1 MFFQDEAAFFSLPRR
16 INAQDKGAAG
26 WRRLVAIGRVRL
38 AMRLRRGDDDH
49 RSGLAWTR
57 RLRMARNGTRRR
69 NRTRS
74 RARRRG
80 TRHDGRVGV
89 FTIMVMV
96 VVVMAAEGG
105 EGQGAG
111 NQQSKDFT
119 HGHVSFCCGGNDNGW
134 IRFCVFS
141 LSLPTNITGERD
153 FLIYFIKKIII
164 ERKTGQMGQMG

>member
-1 MFFQDEAAFFSLPRR
+1 MREKSNGVFSGRGGFFSLPRR

-38 AMRLRRGDDDH
+38 AMRLRRGNDDH
-49 RSGLAWTR
+49 GSGLARTR

-69 NRTRS
+69 NRTWRRARS

-111 NQQSKDFT
+111 NQQGEEFT
-119 HGHVSFCCGGNDNGW
+119 HGHVSFCCGGTITDG
-134 IRFCVFS
+134 FVFVFFRC
-141 LSLPTNITGERD
+141 LYP
-153 FLIYFIKKIII
+153 LI
-164 ERKTGQMGQMG
+164 

>member
-1 MFFQDEAAFFSLPRR
+1 
-16 INAQDKGAAG
+16 
-26 WRRLVAIGRVRL
+26 
-38 AMRLRRGDDDH
+38 MRLRRGDDDH
-49 RSGLAWTR
+49 RSGLARTR
-57 RLRMARNGTRRR
+57 RQRMAWNGTRRR
-69 NRTRS
+69 NRTRRRARG

-96 VVVMAAEGG
+96 VVMAAEGC
-105 EGQGAG
+105 ESQSAG
-111 NQQSKDFT
+111 NQHGEEFT